1 MTAATAP
8 RWITWVGI
16 AFLLWNIVGI
26 GAFISQASMSSADI
40 AALPPVQRDLWAS
53 MPGWAWAAY
62 AVAVSLSAIGSVGLI
77 LRHWWAPLAYAIS
90 VIALLIQFSYPFLI
104 AQGAQTGMDML
115 AFPMFVVV
123 MGVLQWQLSRAWQRK
138 GWLA

>member
-26 GAFISQASMSSADI
+26 GAFTSQASMSAADI

-53 MPGWAWAAY
+53 MPGWAWAAH

-77 LRHWWAPLAYAIS
+77 RRNWWAPLAYAIA
-90 VIALLIQFSYPFLI
+90 VIALLIQFSYPFFI
-104 AQGAQTGMDML
+104 AQGAQTGMDLL
-115 AFPMFVVV
+115 AFPMFIVV
-123 MGVLQWQLSRAWQRK
+123 MGVLQWQLARAWQRK

>member
-1 MTAATAP
+1 M
-8 RWITWVGI
+8 GI
-16 AFLLWNIVGI
+16 HAGL
-26 GAFISQASMSSADI
+26 
-40 AALPPVQRDLWAS
+40 
-53 MPGWAWAAY
+53 AWAAY

-77 LRHWWAPLAYAIS
+77 LRNWWAPLAYAIS

-115 AFPMFVVV
+115 AFPMFIVV

>member
-62 AVAVSLSAIGSVGLI
+62 AVAVSLSAIASVGLI
-77 LRHWWAPLAYAIS
+77 LRNWWAPLAYAIS

>member
-62 AVAVSLSAIGSVGLI
+62 AVAVSLSAIASVGLI
-77 LRHWWAPLAYAIS
+77 LRNWWAPLAYAIS

-115 AFPMFVVV
+115 AFPMFIVV